1 MDVAHHD
8 LGLGGVSEQWNAAGL
23 LDLVDDPVPVAHGFE
38 GDRGAL
44 GELGEEG
51 ADGAGDVVHPSAL
64 DRVPIPAEDGEER
77 EVLVC
82 ITTDRII

>member
-1 MDVAHHD
+1 MQPACSISSTIHVCLPKDIGTMCGTVQA
-8 LGLGGVSEQWNAAGL
+8 
-23 LDLVDDPVPVAHGFE
+23 VPVAHGFE

-51 ADGAGDVVHPSAL
+51 ADGAGDVAHPSPL
-64 DRVPIPAEDGEER
+64 DQVPTPAEDDKER
-77 EVLVC
+77 EVLVG